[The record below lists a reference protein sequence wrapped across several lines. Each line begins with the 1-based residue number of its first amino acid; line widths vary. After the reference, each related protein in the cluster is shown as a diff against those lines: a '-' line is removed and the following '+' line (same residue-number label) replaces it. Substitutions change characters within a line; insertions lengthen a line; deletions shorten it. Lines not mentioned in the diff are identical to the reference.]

1 MVAEFILSATAEKRG
16 AKMDAYFAF
25 TDECGNYQKVRS
37 SKFNKAHPFY
47 VRATVIISFDDYL
60 KLQTGMDEI
69 KSSFGLAS
77 NVEIKW
83 SHFGS
88 AIKNNYSKIPHSLT
102 VEQLKDYYS
111 KVLLL
116 LSNLKSVD
124 IYYTLTDNN
133 AIGAIGKVPL
143 LKMHL
148 QNALQKIQTTMAD
161 KEGFAIVIADDLND
175 ETKALKQ
182 AVYELTL
189 AGDYV
194 QYTNIKKGLYID
206 FSNQC
211 HGLQIADICAG
222 VFTATLKRGSVPAQ
236 EKHKFKDG
244 YDLFSTYSY
253 MKTRY
258 SFYHAPSYDVY
269 KFGVKEVPNGAGKDI
284 AILVSRLIENKF
296 EEELWHLMHDDISS
310 E

>member
-1 MVAEFILSATAEKRG
+1 ME
-16 AKMDAYFAF
+16 AYFAF
-25 TDECGNYQKVRS
+25 TDECGSYQKERS
-37 SKFNKAHPFY
+37 TKFLRAHPFY

-60 KLQTGMDEI
+60 KLQAEMDEI
-69 KSSFGLAS
+69 KASFDLAS
-77 NVEIKW
+77 NVEVKW

-88 AIKNNYSKIPHSLT
+88 AIKNNYKNIPHNLT
-102 VEQLKDYYS
+102 ADQLKEYYG

-116 LSNLKSVD
+116 LSNLKSVE

-133 AIGAIGKVPL
+133 TIGAVGKIPL

-148 QNALQKIQTTMAD
+148 QNALQKIQTTMTE
-161 KEGFAIVIADDLND
+161 KEGFAIIIADDLND

-211 HGLQIADICAG
+211 HGLQVADICAG
-222 VFTATLKRGSVPAQ
+222 VFTATLKHSSVSAQ
-236 EKHKFKDG
+236 EQHKFMCG
-244 YDLFSTYSY
+244 YELFTTYSY
-253 MKTRY
+253 MKTRC
-258 SFYHAPSYDVY
+258 SFYHAPYCEVY
-269 KFGVKEVPNGAGKDI
+269 KFGVKEVPNNAGREI
-284 AILVSRLIENKF
+284 AISVSRMIEQKLEQN
-296 EEELWHLMHDDISS
+296 LWTSLCDDISGI
-310 E
+310 